1 MSERHPDCKVECEVS
16 REVRMQYRV
25 VFPAVVVC
33 GRDGFHSGVE
43 PEYEVSE
50 VQSQTDAV
58 SYGDL
63 FVEAVE
69 AELSSRLA
77 LVVAHGPDVSGIDE
91 GRAVEFPEEW
101 GAVFD
106 VQVELYVAC
115 LVDEVYSSVCPDK
128 RSGAQFAHAPPS
140 DAV

>member
-1 MSERHPDCKVECEVS
+1 
-16 REVRMQYRV
+16 MQYRI

-33 GRDGFHSGVE
+33 GRDGFHPGVE
-43 PEYEVSE
+43 SEYEVSE

-91 GRAVEFPEEW
+91 GCAVEFTEEW

-106 VQVELYVAC
+106 VKVELYVAC
-115 LVDEVYSSVCPDK
+115 MFFEVY
-128 RSGAQFAHAPPS
+128 
-140 DAV
+140 

>member
-1 MSERHPDCKVECEVS
+1 MECEVS

-58 SYGDL
+58 AYGDL
-63 FVEAVE
+63 FVEAV
-69 AELSSRLA
+69 LQK
-77 LVVAHGPDVSGIDE
+77 SG
-91 GRAVEFPEEW
+91 
-101 GAVFD
+101 
-106 VQVELYVAC
+106 
-115 LVDEVYSSVCPDK
+115 SN
-128 RSGAQFAHAPPS
+128 
-140 DAV
+140 